1 MPAYII
7 FSVIL
12 RSDML
17 ILRSDEGWLC
27 SIIIAAAFDK
37 IADLYNS
44 LPVTK
49 EVLTLPILTTLK
61 LMGRPFPS
69 RLTTQTSS
77 RSSSANTGAK
87 TETAFSGIS
96 ITSLLNTLSLSVS
109 FNRTSTCFNS

>member
-1 MPAYII
+1 M
-7 FSVIL
+7 
-12 RSDML
+12 
-17 ILRSDEGWLC
+17 
-27 SIIIAAAFDK
+27 IIAAAFDK

-77 RSSSANTGAK
+77 RSSSANTGA
-87 TETAFSGIS
+87 ALFLQVHIS
-96 ITSLLNTLSLSVS
+96 QNRNGFLRRINNFPAEHTLFVGQ
-109 FNRTSTCFNS
+109 F